1 MAEKEKYEEAMK
13 KGNYA
18 LALTQLDQAISQNPN
33 DPNLFF
39 NFAICCFFTKN
50 FAKTE
55 SVLRSL
61 LEQFPGYI
69 EVNRVYRLLVFSLI
83 EEKKWKEAEELIR
96 ARLELNRTDLHLL
109 SFLAHIYE
117 YTHRIPAAIEVHR
130 NVLTIDPNFKNSL
143 NSLGYL
149 IAIQKERTP
158 EEVRE
163 AVSCL
168 KKALEL
174 DPENPAYLD
183 SFGTLLY
190 QLGKEEDALKAVRK
204 GLQRDPSNSFLL
216 ERLKSFS

>member
-1 MAEKEKYEEAMK
+1 MPEKAKIEEAMK

-18 LALTQLDQAISQNPN
+18 LALTLLDQAINLDQS

-50 FAKTE
+50 YNKTE

-61 LEQFPGYI
+61 LVQFPGYI
-69 EVNRVYRLLVFSLI
+69 ETNRVYRLLVFAMV
-83 EEKKWKEAEELIR
+83 EEKKWKEAEALIR
-96 ARLELNRTDLHLL
+96 ERLELNRSDLHLL

-117 YTHRIPAAIEVHR
+117 YTHRLPAAIEVHR
-130 NVLTIDPNFKNSL
+130 NILTIDPQFKNSL

-158 EEVRE
+158 DETRE
-163 AVSCL
+163 AVACL

-174 DPENPAYLD
+174 DPDNPAYLD
-183 SFGTLLY
+183 SFGTLLH
-190 QLGKEEDALKAVRK
+190 QLGKEEDALKAVKK